1 MRGSISDL
9 KAARFWDWSNS
20 ARSADK
26 LYFALEFY
34 SRGTNIIFKFLLQT
48 IYRGVPGETERKKFT
63 PLNFEIYRRDFAK
76 RHSVKF

>member
-1 MRGSISDL
+1 MSGAGARARGSISDL
-9 KAARFWDWSNS
+9 KTARFGGWSNS

-63 PLNFEIYRRDFAK
+63 PFFYGSILIA
-76 RHSVKF
+76 